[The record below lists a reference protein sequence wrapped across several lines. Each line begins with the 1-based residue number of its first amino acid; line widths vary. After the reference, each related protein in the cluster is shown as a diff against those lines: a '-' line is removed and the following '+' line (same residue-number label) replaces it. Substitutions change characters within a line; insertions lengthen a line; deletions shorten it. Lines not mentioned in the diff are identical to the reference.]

1 MRGLKGLFK
10 KEKYDNFDFILFA
23 TIIVL
28 LSFGVIMVYSASF
41 YKAIIS
47 EDNSMYFFIRQAG
60 FGLAGLVGMYLIS
73 RIDYKKY
80 KNWKVIMWALII
92 SAVLLIITICKV
104 PGLTHSAY
112 GATRWIK
119 IPGLGTFQPSEFVKY
134 AVVLFAAVKLAT
146 LGVKIKDLKK
156 GVLPTLLVI
165 GLFAGLIVLQKSLS
179 IAIVTAVSGVILI
192 FAAGAK
198 IKHML
203 LIFSSAIPIL
213 GLAIIAE
220 PFRVARIFNFLD
232 PWKDAAGK
240 GYQVIQSFYAL
251 GSGGIVGLGLGESRQ
266 KTMYM
271 PEPHNDFIFSIIG
284 EELGL
289 IGCVFV
295 IVLFLIFIYRGIIIS
310 ISAKDIY
317 GTLLALGITSIIA
330 IQAII
335 NIAVVTG
342 SMPVTGVPLPF
353 ISYGGTA
360 LTINLCAMGVL
371 LNISRQCEKRI

>member
-1 MRGLKGLFK
+1 MKVFKGLFK
-10 KEKYDNFDFILFA
+10 KDKYDNFDFILFA

-28 LSFGVIMVYSASF
+28 LSFGIIMVYSASF

-60 FGLAGLVGMYLIS
+60 FGFIGFCGMVLIS

-80 KNWKVIMWALII
+80 RKFARLGLIVSFI
-92 SAVLLIITICKV
+92 AIGITILKI
-104 PGLTHSAY
+104 PGITHSAY
-112 GATRWIK
+112 GATRWLKFGPI
-119 IPGLGTFQPSEFVKY
+119 TVQPSEFVKY
-134 AVVLFAAVKLAT
+134 AVVLFAAVELSRM
-146 LGVKIKDLKK
+146 GIKIKSFRK
-156 GVLPTLLVI
+156 GVLPVLLGIVF
-165 GLFAGLIVLQKSLS
+165 FAGMIVAQKSLS
-179 IAIVTAVSGVILI
+179 IAIVTGVSGIILI

-203 LIFSSAIPIL
+203 LIFSSAIPVLI
-213 GLAIIAE
+213 GAIALE
-220 PFRVARIFNFLD
+220 PFRIARVFNFVD

-251 GSGGIVGLGLGESRQ
+251 GSGGVVGLGLGESRQ

-310 ISAKDIY
+310 VTAKDVY

-360 LTINLCAMGVL
+360 LVINLFAMGIL
-371 LNISRQCEKRI
+371 LNISRQCEKRA

>member
-1 MRGLKGLFK
+1 MSFLKGLFK

-23 TIIVL
+23 VIIVL
-28 LSFGVIMVYSASF
+28 LAFGIIMVYSASF
-41 YKAIIS
+41 YKAVIS
-47 EDNSMYFFIRQAG
+47 NDNSMYFFIRQAA
-60 FGLAGLVGMYLIS
+60 FGVIGLMGMYLLS
-73 RIDYKKY
+73 RVNYKIYKKFAR
-80 KNWKVIMWALII
+80 IGLII
-92 SAVLLIITICKV
+92 SFIMLMITILKI

-112 GATRWIK
+112 GATRWIN
-119 IPGLGTFQPSEFVKY
+119 LGFTTFQPSEFVKY
-134 AVVLFAAVKLAT
+134 AVVLFTAVELSRV
-146 LGVKIKDLKK
+146 GIKIKSFWK
-156 GVLPTLLVI
+156 GVFPVLLWV

-179 IAIVTAVSGVILI
+179 IAIVTAISGVILI

-203 LIFSSAIPIL
+203 LIFSSAIPVL
-213 GLAIIAE
+213 GLAILAE

-240 GYQVIQSFYAL
+240 GYQVIQSFLAL
-251 GSGGIVGLGLGESRQ
+251 GSGGVVGLGLGESRQ

-289 IGCVFV
+289 IGCIFV
-295 IVLFLIFIYRGIIIS
+295 ITLFLIFIYRGIVIS
-310 ISAKDIY
+310 VSAKDIY

-360 LTINLCAMGVL
+360 LMINLFAMGIL

>member
-1 MRGLKGLFK
+1 MKFFKGLFK
-10 KEKYDNFDFILFA
+10 KDKYDNFDYTLCL
-23 TIIVL
+23 TIIIL
-28 LSFGVIMVYSASF
+28 LFFGVMMVYSASF

-47 EDNSMYFFIRQAG
+47 EDNSMYFFSRQAI
-60 FGLAGLVGMYLIS
+60 FGVLGLIGMYLLS
-73 RIDYKKY
+73 RVDYKKY
-80 KNWKVIMWALII
+80 KNWKLLIFLSVLSI
-92 SAVLLIITICKV
+92 VLLGITIAKI

-119 IPGLGTFQPSEFVKY
+119 IFGITFQPSELVKY
-134 AVVLFAAVKLAT
+134 VVVLILAVKLSS
-146 LGVKIKDLKK
+146 LGVKIKSFKS
-156 GVLPTLLVI
+156 GILPSLAIV
-165 GLFAGLIVLQKSLS
+165 GLFAGLIFAQKSMS
-179 IAIVTAVSGVILI
+179 IAVVTGATGLILI
-192 FAAGAK
+192 FAAGARW
-198 IKHML
+198 KHIWGL
-203 LIFSSAIPIL
+203 LGTAAIA
-213 GLAIIAE
+213 GAGMIAVE
-220 PFRVARIFNFLD
+220 PFRIARIMNFRD

-251 GSGGIVGLGLGESRQ
+251 GSGGITGLGLGESRQ

-289 IGCVFV
+289 IGCIFV
-295 IVLFLIFIYRGIIIS
+295 IALFLVFIYRGIVIS
-310 ISAKDIY
+310 ITAKDVY
-317 GTLLALGITSIIA
+317 GTLLALGITCIIA

-360 LTINLCAMGVL
+360 LMINLFAMGVL

>member
-1 MRGLKGLFK
+1 MKFFKGLFK
-10 KEKYDNFDFILFA
+10 KDKYDNFDYILCL

-28 LSFGVIMVYSASF
+28 LFFGVMMVYSASF

-47 EDNSMYFFIRQAG
+47 EDNSMYFFIRQAIFG
-60 FGLAGLVGMYLIS
+60 FLGLIGMYLLS
-73 RIDYKKY
+73 RVDYKKY
-80 KNWKVIMWALII
+80 RNWKLLLWLAII
-92 SAVLLIITICKV
+92 SIVFLGITIAKI

-119 IPGLGTFQPSEFVKY
+119 VFGITFQPSELVKY
-134 AVVLFAAVKLAT
+134 VVVLILAVKLSS
-146 LGVKIKDLKK
+146 LGIKIKSFKK
-156 GVLPTLLVI
+156 GILPALGIVVF
-165 GLFAGLIVLQKSLS
+165 FAGLIFAQKSMS
-179 IAIVTAVSGVILI
+179 IAVVTGATGFILI
-192 FAAGAK
+192 FAAGARV
-198 IKHML
+198 KHIMG
-203 LIFSSAIPIL
+203 LIGAALVGIVGMIAI
-213 GLAIIAE
+213 E
-220 PFRVARIFNFLD
+220 PFRVLRIINFAD
-232 PWKDAAGK
+232 PWKDASGK

-251 GSGGIVGLGLGESRQ
+251 GSGGITGLGLGESRQ

-289 IGCVFV
+289 IGCIFV
-295 IVLFLIFIYRGIIIS
+295 IALFLVFIYRGIVIS
-310 ISAKDIY
+310 VTAKDIY
-317 GTLLALGITSIIA
+317 GTLLALGITCIIA

-360 LTINLCAMGVL
+360 LMINLFAMGVL